1 MKIVLDSSVLIS
13 AFLTPHGTVGRF
25 LKVGLDGAFHICSS
39 AEILRETRQ
48 RLLTAHRLRER
59 YTITDAAVERFC
71 GGLLDCALVVSDL
84 PAIAPVCRDPNDD
97 HVLAAAVA
105 ADADYIVTGDAD
117 LLALRTYQGI
127 QIVTVREF
135 LDLP

>member
-1 MKIVLDSSVLIS
+1 VKTVLDSSVLIS

-25 LKVGLDGAFHICSS
+25 LKAGLDGGFKVCSS
-39 AEILRETRQ
+39 AEILRETRE
-48 RLLTAHRLRER
+48 RLLTAHRLRDR

-71 GGLLDCALVVSDL
+71 EGLLEGALVIFDVS
-84 PAIAPVCRDPNDD
+84 AIAPVCRDPNDD
-97 HVLAAAVA
+97 HVLAAALA

-117 LLALRTYQGI
+117 LLALRSYQGI
-127 QIVTVREF
+127 QILTVRGF